1 MEIDMEPVLEIKNLN
16 KSFKDT
22 RVLSNLNLTVYPGEA
37 VYIKGR
43 NGSGKS
49 TLLKIIAGLLEADG
63 GEVIKAENAY
73 IGALIENPSFVP
85 YASLKDNLLFLYGLR
100 HSSVSTREYSDLETL
115 CESFDLSLNNRK
127 PVKTYSIGMKQKAGI
142 IQAIMEN
149 QNLILLDEPTRGLDD
164 ESIAQFIR
172 QMQELSRQGK
182 TIVVTA
188 HDFVDIGYT
197 RKMRLENGCMV
208 ED

>member
-1 MEIDMEPVLEIKNLN
+1 MKPILEIQHLS
-16 KSFKDT
+16 KSFKNT
-22 RVLSNLNLTVYPGEA
+22 KVLKDLSLTIYPGDV

-49 TLLKIIAGLLEADG
+49 TLLKIIAGLLAADEG
-63 GEVIKAENAY
+63 IIKKTETTY
-73 IGALIENPSFVP
+73 IGALIENPAFVP

-100 HSSVSTREYSDLETL
+100 HSSVSANEYSELETL
-115 CESFDLSLNNRK
+115 CNAFDLSLNSRK
-127 PVKTYSIGMKQKAGI
+127 PIKTYSIGMKQKAGI

-164 ESIAQFIR
+164 DSIDQFI
-172 QMQELSRQGK
+172 QKMKELSRQGK
-182 TIVVTA
+182 TIIVTA

-197 RKMRLENGCMV
+197 RKMRLEHGCMV

>member
-1 MEIDMEPVLEIKNLN
+1 MKPILEIQHLS

-22 RVLSNLNLTVYPGEA
+22 KVLKDLNLTIYPGDV

-49 TLLKIIAGLLEADG
+49 TLLKIIAGLLAADEG
-63 GEVIKAENAY
+63 IIKKTETAY
-73 IGALIENPSFVP
+73 VGALIENPAFVP

-100 HSSVSTREYSDLETL
+100 HPSVSASEYSELETL
-115 CESFDLSLNNRK
+115 CDTFDLSLSNRK
-127 PVKTYSIGMKQKAGI
+127 PIKTYSIGMKQKAGI

-149 QNLILLDEPTRGLDD
+149 QDLILLDEPTRGLDD
-164 ESIAQFIR
+164 DSIDQFI
-172 QMQELSRQGK
+172 QKMKELSGQGK

-197 RKMRLENGCMV
+197 RKMRLEHGCMV